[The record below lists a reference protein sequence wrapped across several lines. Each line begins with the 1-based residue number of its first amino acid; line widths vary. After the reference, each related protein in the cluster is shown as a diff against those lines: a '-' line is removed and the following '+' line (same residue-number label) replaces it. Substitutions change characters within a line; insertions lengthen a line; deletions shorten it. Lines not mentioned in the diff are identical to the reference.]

1 MSSDKTKNTNRLPTH
16 GPARLAALAGA
27 LTLLL
32 AACAVPIPQ
41 DAFGRVN
48 PLSTSER
55 EALVALYDATGG
67 AEWKRNAKW
76 RSDEHIASWS
86 GVRYYHQIREAGSA
100 QGVSRRTVEF
110 VDELHLPG
118 NDLTGEIP
126 PKLHGLKDLRVLD
139 LRGNRLTGEIPS
151 ELGKMDNLS
160 HLFLSGNQ
168 LTGEIPSKLGD
179 MDGLYELYLAN
190 NRLTGEIPPELG
202 DLGPRLRRLSLR
214 GNQLTG
220 EIPPELGDIRDLQV
234 LDLRNNNLTGQI
246 PAELDNPRNMSGL
259 YLGGNQFTGCIP
271 DTFNSVRYN
280 DILLLNLPLC
290 GGGALPGDITSRA
303 LIALFN
309 STGGYNWH
317 DDTNWGSSQQTSS
330 WYGVSNRAAR
340 NPRHVTMLQLPENNL
355 TGELPPEL
363 GNLGSL
369 GALDLRGNSLTGE
382 IPAELVKLRLNF
394 LLLSGNRFTGC
405 IPAGLD
411 SVSKNDLWD
420 LDLPF
425 CGDEARVAEETSS
438 ALLALYAAA
447 GGDGWQDN
455 TGWLTDQPVSQW
467 VGVGVGASH
476 DPDGPHFVK
485 ELQLPENNLTGG
497 IPPELGRLSRLGRL
511 DLRGNNLTG
520 QIPAELGDL
529 LPELKTLHL
538 AGNRFTG
545 CIPNG
550 LWPVQ
555 DHDFS
560 ALDLPFCGVAA
571 VPDRETGL
579 ALFALYAATNG
590 KSWRKNTGWFSDQP
604 VSQWF
609 GVGSDNNLT
618 GETLP
623 ELGNP
628 DLTRTLNLNKNRLTG
643 EIPAELDNL
652 KLLEVLN
659 LSGNKLRGEIPPELG
674 NLKLL
679 EVLNLG
685 GNKLTGE
692 IPPELGN
699 LKLLEVLNLSGNK
712 LRGEIPWELA
722 DLDRMGNLNLNR
734 NSLNGPIPATLGK
747 LQQLSN
753 LDLSRNNL
761 SGEIPPELGN
771 LSILS
776 RLDLSHNRLTGQIPP
791 ELGNLLPELKEL
803 RLGMNQFTGCIP
815 DALRS
820 VETNDFSTF
829 DLPFCADEAR
839 LAEETNSVLL
849 ALYNATD
856 GDNWHDNTGWFSDQ
870 PVNQWFGVVTGG
882 VERRDPDASPFVK
895 QLRLSENN
903 LTGEIPPQLSK
914 LSRLYDLDL
923 SGNNLTGEI
932 PPELANLDG
941 MQKLDLSENNLTG
954 QIPPG
959 LSKLPRLYSLDLRG
973 NNLTGEIPPELN
985 KLYHKRPPLR
995 GLRLGGNQF
1004 SGCIPAVLRRVE
1016 FNDFS
1021 TLGLPFCATT
1031 TTKAL
1036 LALYDATGGDNW
1048 YNNTEWLTNQ
1058 SLNGW
1063 FGLSGGSSHVSSIR
1077 LPENNLTG
1085 EIPPELGNLNRLV
1098 VLTLSGN
1105 NLTGEIPPEL
1115 EGMDWLSHLRLRNNQ
1130 LTGEIPPGMG
1140 NLNRL
1145 VDLDLSGNNLTGGIP
1160 PELGRLRYLETLDLS
1175 GNNLT
1180 GEIPSKLGNIYPR
1193 ALRILRLSGNNLTG
1207 CIPADLRSVPDND
1220 LSELG
1225 LPFCEP

>member
-1 MSSDKTKNTNRLPTH
+1 MAGLADRGNLDQQEREKPLSNGKTKNSNCLPTH
-16 GPARLAALAGA
+16 GPAYLAALAGA

-41 DAFGRVN
+41 DTFGRVN

-55 EALVALYDATGG
+55 EALVALYNATGG

-76 RSDEHIASWS
+76 LSNEHIASWS
-86 GVRYYHQIREAGSA
+86 GVRYYHQIRESGGAFGTSS
-100 QGVSRRTVEF
+100 QTVEF
-110 VDELHLPG
+110 VRELHLPG
-118 NDLTGEIP
+118 NGLTGEIP
-126 PKLHGLKDLRVLD
+126 PKLHGLNDLRHLD

-151 ELGKMDNLS
+151 QLGRMDHLS

-179 MDGLYELYLAN
+179 MDGLYYLNLAN

-220 EIPPELGDIRDLQV
+220 EIPPELGDIRDLEV

-363 GNLGSL
+363 GNLSSL
-369 GALDLRGNSLTGE
+369 SILDLRGNNLTGE
-382 IPAELVKLRLNF
+382 IPAELNNLRL
-394 LLLSGNRFTGC
+394 LMLRLSGNRFTGC
-405 IPAGLD
+405 IPPGLD
-411 SVSKNDLWD
+411 SITDNDLWD

-425 CGDEARVAEETSS
+425 CGDEARLAEETSS
-438 ALLALYAAA
+438 ALLALHAAA
-447 GGDGWQDN
+447 GGDSWHDN

-545 CIPNG
+545 CIPDA
-550 LWPVQ
+550 LWSVQ

-571 VPDRETGL
+571 VPDRETGRALL
-579 ALFALYAATNG
+579 ALYTATHG
-590 KSWRKNTGWFSDQP
+590 KSWVKNTGWFSDQP
-604 VSQWF
+604 VSQWY
-609 GVGSDNNLT
+609 GVGSGNSHYSYGPHIAGTLILPDNGLT
-618 GETLP
+618 GELPP
-623 ELGNP
+623 ELGGMGS
-628 DLTRTLNLNKNRLTG
+628 LRVLQLNKNRL
-643 EIPAELDNL
+643 I
-652 KLLEVLN
+652 
-659 LSGNKLRGEIPPELG
+659 REIPPELG
-674 NLKLL
+674 K
-679 EVLNLG
+679 
-685 GNKLTGE
+685 
-692 IPPELGN
+692 

-712 LRGEIPWELA
+712 LRGEIPWELTN
-722 DLDRMGNLNLNR
+722 LDRMRALALSG
-734 NSLNGPIPATLGK
+734 NSLNGPIPAGLGK
-747 LQQLSN
+747 LQQLSV
-753 LDLSRNNL
+753 LVLSWNSL

-771 LSILS
+771 LSMLS
-776 RLDLSHNRLTGQIPP
+776 RLDLRGNRLTGQIPP
-791 ELGNLLPELKEL
+791 ELGDLLPELKEL
-803 RLGMNQFTGCIP
+803 HLAGNPLTGCIP
-815 DALRS
+815 DALRL
-820 VETNDFSTF
+820 VETNDFSKL
-829 DLPFCADEAR
+829 DLPFCADAAR
-839 LAEETNSVLL
+839 LAEETNSALL
-849 ALYNATD
+849 ALYNATG

-870 PVNQWFGVVTGG
+870 PVNQWFGVGGG
-882 VERRDPDASPFVK
+882 VARRDPDGSPFVK
-895 QLRLSENN
+895 ELRLSENN
-903 LTGEIPPQLSK
+903 LTGQIPPELSK
-914 LSRLYDLDL
+914 LSRLIVLDL

-932 PPELANLDG
+932 PPELANLDR
-941 MQKLDLSENNLTG
+941 MERLNLSENNLTG
-954 QIPPG
+954 EIPPE
-959 LSKLPRLYSLDLRG
+959 LSQLPRISVLDLSG

-995 GLRLGGNQF
+995 VLRLDGNQF

-1016 FNDFS
+1016 SNDLS

-1048 YNNTEWLTNQ
+1048 HNNTEWLTNQ

-1085 EIPPELGNLNRLV
+1085 EIPPELGNLKRLV
-1098 VLTLSGN
+1098 GLTLSGN

-1193 ALRILRLSGNNLTG
+1193 ALRLLRLSGNNLTG

>member
-1 MSSDKTKNTNRLPTH
+1 MAGLADRGNLHQQEREKPLSSDKTKNSNRLPTH
-16 GPARLAALAGA
+16 GLARLAALAGA

-55 EALVALYDATGG
+55 EALVALYNATGG

-76 RSDEHIASWS
+76 LSNEHIASWS
-86 GVRYYHQIREAGSA
+86 GVRYYHQIRESGGAFGTSS
-100 QGVSRRTVEF
+100 QTVEF
-110 VDELHLPG
+110 VRELHLPG
-118 NDLTGEIP
+118 NGLTGEIP
-126 PKLHGLKDLRVLD
+126 PKLHGLKDLRHLD

-151 ELGKMDNLS
+151 ELGRMDHLS

-179 MDGLYELYLAN
+179 MDGLYYLNLAN

-220 EIPPELGDIRDLQV
+220 EIPPELGDIRDLEV

-317 DDTNWGSSQQTSS
+317 DDTNWGSSRQTSS

-369 GALDLRGNSLTGE
+369 SILDLRGNNLTGE
-382 IPAELVKLRLNF
+382 IPAELNNLRL
-394 LLLSGNRFTGC
+394 LMLRLSGNRFTGC
-405 IPAGLD
+405 IPPGLD
-411 SVSKNDLWD
+411 SITDNDLWD

-425 CGDEARVAEETSS
+425 CGDEARLAEETSS
-438 ALLALYAAA
+438 ALLAIHAAA
-447 GGDGWQDN
+447 GGDSWQDN

-520 QIPAELGDL
+520 QIPPELGDL

-545 CIPNG
+545 CIPDA
-550 LWPVQ
+550 LWSVQ

-560 ALDLPFCGVAA
+560 ALDLPFCGVAG
-571 VPDRETGL
+571 VPDRETGRALL
-579 ALFALYAATNG
+579 ALYTATHG
-590 KSWRKNTGWFSDQP
+590 KSWVKNTGWFSDQP

-609 GVGSDNNLT
+609 GVGSGNSHYSYGPHIAGTLILPDNGLT
-618 GETLP
+618 GELPP
-623 ELGNP
+623 ELGGMGS
-628 DLTRTLNLNKNRLTG
+628 LRVLQLNKNRL
-643 EIPAELDNL
+643 I
-652 KLLEVLN
+652 
-659 LSGNKLRGEIPPELG
+659 R
-674 NLKLL
+674 
-679 EVLNLG
+679 
-685 GNKLTGE
+685 E

-712 LRGEIPWELA
+712 LRGEIPWELTN
-722 DLDRMGNLNLNR
+722 LDRMRALALSG
-734 NSLNGPIPATLGK
+734 NSLNGPIPAGLGK
-747 LQQLSN
+747 LQQLSV
-753 LDLSRNNL
+753 LVLSWNSL

-771 LSILS
+771 LSVLS

-803 RLGMNQFTGCIP
+803 HLAGNPLTGCIP
-815 DALRS
+815 DALRL
-820 VETNDFSTF
+820 VETNDFSKL

-839 LAEETNSVLL
+839 LAEETNSALL
-849 ALYNATD
+849 ALYNATG

-870 PVNQWFGVVTGG
+870 PVSQWFGVGG
-882 VERRDPDASPFVK
+882 GFARSRFVK
-895 QLRLSENN
+895 QLRLAENN
-903 LTGEIPPQLSK
+903 LTGQIPPELSK

-932 PPELANLDG
+932 PPELANLDR
-941 MQKLDLSENNLTG
+941 MERLNLSENNLTG
-954 QIPPG
+954 EIPPE
-959 LSKLPRLYSLDLRG
+959 LSKLPRISVLDLSG

-995 GLRLGGNQF
+995 VLRLDGNQF
-1004 SGCIPAVLRRVE
+1004 TGCIPAVLRRVE
-1016 FNDFS
+1016 SNDLS

-1048 YNNTEWLTNQ
+1048 HNNTEWLTNQ

-1098 VLTLSGN
+1098 GLTLSGN
-1105 NLTGEIPPEL
+1105 NLTGEI
-1115 EGMDWLSHLRLRNNQ
+1115 
-1130 LTGEIPPGMG
+1130 T
-1140 NLNRL
+1140 
-1145 VDLDLSGNNLTGGIP
+1145 
-1160 PELGRLRYLETLDLS
+1160 
-1175 GNNLT
+1175 
-1180 GEIPSKLGNIYPR
+1180 SKLGNIYPR
-1193 ALRILRLSGNNLTG
+1193 ALRLLRLSGNNLTG